1 MDRME
6 SVRGRVVREL
16 RGERWLDRGEFQIV
30 KDLIGSY
37 KELISTF
44 ILNEMGSRWGVL
56 RRGIT

>member
-44 ILNEMGSRWGVL
+44 ILNEMGSHWGVL